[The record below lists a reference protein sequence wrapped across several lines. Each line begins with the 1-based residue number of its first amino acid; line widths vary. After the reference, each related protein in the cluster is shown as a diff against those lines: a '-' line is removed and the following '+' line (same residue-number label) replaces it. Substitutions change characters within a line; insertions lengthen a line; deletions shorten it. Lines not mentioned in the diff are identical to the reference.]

1 MKKYL
6 KNLLLSLMCIVVITT
21 LIPAS
26 QIAKAATRYT
36 AVDSN
41 NVSWTYTLYAGNA
54 TDVRLASNV
63 SGQLNVPYF
72 LDGYLVTSASGYKSG
87 NNVYTFLMNYG
98 ANVTSVVF
106 PFTLLEIGDYALYNR
121 DKITSVYIPEG
132 VTKIGYMAFYSMG
145 ALKSIDLPST
155 LTTLGYSALGNSS
168 LTTLKIPGNITSWGD
183 YYNKY
188 STSDVYLQRLCISS
202 ASLTTVEIEPGIT
215 VIPQAMFY
223 NCKALKSISIP
234 YSVTSIEDNAF
245 NNCTYLSQIIIP
257 SSVTN
262 IGKLAF
268 NLCDGMGKIFILN
281 PDATIYDSKQTISTA
296 SIIYGYSGS
305 TAESYALKYN
315 RTFIPLG

>member
-6 KNLLLSLMCIVVITT
+6 KILLLSLMCIVVTATIM
-21 LIPAS
+21 PAT
-26 QIAKAATRYT
+26 QFVKAATRYT
-36 AVDSN
+36 AIDSN

-54 TDVRLASNV
+54 TDVRLASTV
-63 SGQLNVPYF
+63 SGQLNVPSY
-72 LDGYLVTSASGYKSG
+72 LNGYPVTSVSGYKSG
-87 NNVYTFLMNYG
+87 STVYRFIATYG
-98 ANVTSVVF
+98 TNVTSVVF
-106 PFTLLEIGDYALYNR
+106 PYTLLEIGDYALHNN
-121 DKITSVYIPEG
+121 DKINSIYIPEG

-155 LTTLGYSALGNSS
+155 LTTLGYSVLGNSA
-168 LTTLKIPGNITSWGD
+168 LTTLTIPGNITYWGD

-188 STSDVYLQRLCISS
+188 STSDVYLQRLCIGSDL
-202 ASLTTVEIEPGIT
+202 LTTVEIEPGVT

-223 NCKALKSISIP
+223 GCHALKNISIP
-234 YSVTSIEDNAF
+234 YTVTSIEEYAF

-281 PDATIYDSKQTISTA
+281 PDATIYDNKQTFSTA
-296 SIIYGYSGS
+296 SIIYGFSGS

-315 RTFIPLG
+315 RTFISLD